1 MIAFKIAKG
10 EKSMKKKKLLA
21 LLLAFTCATATL
33 AGCGAGNGTKETAKT
48 EATTKNAEEIKSN
61 DKVSDHE
68 VIRMQAPF
76 RTMGDFID
84 VVHEK
89 YPEINLEA
97 VPYSG
102 ANYTSYVK
110 AQLKAGDLPDIY
122 CTTTYAP
129 GSEDFSGK
137 LLDLSGY
144 DFTDSSQEASLRE
157 VTTDG
162 AIPVLVLL
170 IIKHC

>member
-1 MIAFKIAKG
+1 
-10 EKSMKKKKLLA
+10 
-21 LLLAFTCATATL
+21 
-33 AGCGAGNGTKETAKT
+33 
-48 EATTKNAEEIKSN
+48 
-61 DKVSDHE
+61 
-68 VIRMQAPF
+68 MQAPF

-110 AQLKAGDLPDIY
+110 AQLKAGDLPDIC

-129 GSEDFSGK
+129 GSEDFRSGIN
-137 LLDLSGY
+137 
-144 DFTDSSQEASLRE
+144 R
-157 VTTDG
+157 
-162 AIPVLVLL
+162 
-170 IIKHC
+170 